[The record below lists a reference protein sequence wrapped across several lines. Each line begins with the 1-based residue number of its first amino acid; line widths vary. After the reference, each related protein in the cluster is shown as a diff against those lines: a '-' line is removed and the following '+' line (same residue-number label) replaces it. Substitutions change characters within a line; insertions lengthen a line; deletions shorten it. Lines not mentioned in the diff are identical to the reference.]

1 MQCCNSF
8 KMDLYTIENFLERI
22 FLNNISLSDALA
34 DHTTACGWCV
44 RQCSD
49 EDKYEMLV
57 TCIRIQIKFN
67 EISKTINLVL
77 DKNAPIF
84 FDKIIE
90 HSGKIAEEIK
100 DYSEEGKNK
109 TSDFDEER
117 KLPGCS
123 QIFNIAQSIAQ
134 THISKFRN
142 ND

>member
-1 MQCCNSF
+1 MN
-8 KMDLYTIENFLERI
+8 D
-22 FLNNISLSDALA
+22 ISLSDVLA

-44 RQCSD
+44 RQCND

-57 TCIRIQIKFN
+57 TCIRIQNKFS
-67 EISKTINLVL
+67 EMSKTINLVL
-77 DKNAPIF
+77 DKNAPKF

-90 HSGKIAEEIK
+90 QSGKIAEEIK

-134 THISKFRN
+134 T
-142 ND
+142 